1 MWLAEDLDR
10 CEGMPPRAVEAG
22 QRSRT
27 ENPGLS
33 STVIA
38 RLKGNDRKK
47 KDTLAEGWIA
57 DHPRIRRVSES
68 IARRGEG
75 RDLSNIRD
83 KEPSSAVSVAV

>member
-1 MWLAEDLDR
+1 MWLAEDMDR
-10 CEGMPPRAVEAG
+10 CEGMSSRPVEAG
-22 QRSRT
+22 KRSRR
-27 ENPGLS
+27 ENPGFS

-38 RLKGNDRKK
+38 HLKGNDRKK

-75 RDLSNIRD
+75 RDLSNIAG
-83 KEPSSAVSVAV
+83 KETSSAVSVAV